1 MFQPSALIDGFR
13 LIRKIGAG
21 GFGEVWLCQA
31 EASEHVP
38 SGEFMAMKFVPATD
52 GRCLAKEF
60 HGLAKFIEAS
70 EQLSDAFLVPIVYA
84 NLCDEGLYYVMP
96 LSVGYGSRDPE
107 DPTDPDWMPV
117 TLSALIEFQRSSPSW
132 FTSDD
137 IKNCVLPILLSL
149 QSLSDASLIHRD
161 VKPDNILLFG
171 VYPCLAD
178 ISLLGPDKETITRR
192 GTPGYSAPS
201 WYVESGGH
209 PDMYGVAVTLYTLL
223 TGNQPDKMGRAAF
236 RWPPQGEESLSDA
249 DREEW
254 LRLHR
259 VIRRAIDDRPA
270 ERFHDFSTFARA
282 LTASHGEALPAV
294 AEGTVTKSRIVTTRP
309 SPPSTGN
316 GLKTDPDLVSEIPWV
331 SYGRVLSMLEHHGFK
346 LIKDD
351 PTLYAFRREI
361 YPNEELLGVGAGM
374 HISPARKSI
383 WSFGCVRIS
392 TKETMEADDYSFMA
406 ALMAICGSFVSEKEG
421 DQIFEFIFGARRLAT
436 KDRPA
441 QDSMWFD
448 GAFLKTWCDITEGE
462 NGILRVQHSFHLS
475 SKE

>member
-1 MFQPSALIDGFR
+1 
-13 LIRKIGAG
+13 
-21 GFGEVWLCQA
+21 
-31 EASEHVP
+31 
-38 SGEFMAMKFVPATD
+38 
-52 GRCLAKEF
+52 
-60 HGLAKFIEAS
+60 
-70 EQLSDAFLVPIVYA
+70 
-84 NLCDEGLYYVMP
+84 MP

-149 QSLSDASLIHRD
+149 QALSDASLIHRD

-294 AEGTVTKSRIVTTRP
+294 AEGTVTESRIVTTRP

-316 GLKTDPDLVSEIPWV
+316 DLKTDPDLVSEIPWV

-406 ALMAICGSFVSEKEG
+406 ALMAICGSFVSDKERSL
-421 DQIFEFIFGARRLAT
+421 IFDFIYGARRRVT
-436 KDRPA
+436 KDKVEE
-441 QDSMWFD
+441 DSMWFD